1 MDCRAPLGPARYVWS
16 LLIMPVYQYQGYRND
31 GGTTTGI
38 IDAENPKVARLKLRK
53 EGVYPTDVVEQ
64 GQPPAH
70 SQEQSRS
77 RAERSIGGS
86 ATLAST
92 DLALLTRQFATLL
105 VAGLPLVEALG
116 VLVDQAEKK
125 PIKALLADIREQVRG
140 GKALSTVLETYEK
153 DFSPIYVHMVRAG
166 ETSGALDQILFR
178 LTEFLE
184 KQLAL
189 RNKVTNAMLYPLIM
203 LVIGSG
209 ILFFLITFVVPKI
222 TMVFAQQKQALP
234 WPTVALMSI
243 SQFFAD
249 YWMVLVGILL
259 GGLYMARRFIRTGA
273 GRMMADRAI
282 LRLPLIGDVARM
294 VSISRLTSTL
304 ATMLTSGVQ
313 LLDAMD
319 VSKRVMNNRVLE
331 ETVEAA
337 RQNIREGETIAD
349 PLKRSGEFP
358 ALVTHMIA
366 VGEKSG
372 EMEEMLRRVSQIY
385 DGEVERVIARLTSLM
400 EPVMILA
407 MGAVVLFIV
416 VAILLPIFEMGQMVR

>member
-1 MDCRAPLGPARYVWS
+1 
-16 LLIMPVYQYQGYRND
+16 MPVYQYQGYRSD
-31 GGTTTGI
+31 GGAATGI
-38 IDAENPKVARLKLRK
+38 IDAENVKVARLKLRK
-53 EGVYPTDVVEQ
+53 EGVYPTDVIEQ
-64 GQPPAH
+64 GQAPG
-70 SQEQSRS
+70 RS
-77 RAERSIGGS
+77 RDKTHSRTERSIGRS
-86 ATLAST
+86 ATLTAT
-92 DLALLTRQFATLL
+92 DLALMTRQFATLL
-105 VAGLPLVEALG
+105 VAGLPLIEALG

-125 PIKALLADIREQVRG
+125 SIKALLADLREQIRG
-140 GKALSTVLETYEK
+140 GKALSAVLETYEK

-166 ETSGALDQILFR
+166 EASGALDQILFR
-178 LTEFLE
+178 LAEFLE

-189 RNKVTNAMLYPLIM
+189 RNKVTNAMLYPIIM
-203 LVIGSG
+203 LVIGSV

-222 TMVFAQQKQALP
+222 TLVFAQQKQALP
-234 WPTVALMSI
+234 WPTVALMSV

-249 YWMVLVGILL
+249 YWMVLVGLIL
-259 GGLYMARRFIRTGA
+259 GGLYATRRFVRTGA
-273 GRMMADRAI
+273 GRMMADRVI
-282 LRLPLIGDVARM
+282 LKLPLLGDVARM

-304 ATMLTSGVQ
+304 STMLASGVQ

-331 ETVEAA
+331 ETVETA

-400 EPVMILA
+400 EPIMILA

-416 VAILLPIFEMGQMVR
+416 VAILLPIFEMGQMVH

>member
-1 MDCRAPLGPARYVWS
+1 
-16 LLIMPVYQYQGYRND
+16 MPVYHYQGYRND
-31 GGTTTGI
+31 GGAATGI
-38 IDAENPKVARLKLRK
+38 IDAENVKVARLKLRK

-64 GQPPAH
+64 GQTSVR
-70 SQEQSRS
+70 SQEKSRTS
-77 RAERSIGGS
+77 IARTVGRS
-86 ATLAST
+86 AVLTAS
-92 DLALLTRQFATLL
+92 DLSLMTRQFATLL
-105 VAGLPLVEALG
+105 VAGLPLVDALS

-125 PIKALLADIREQVRG
+125 PIKSLLADIREQIRG
-140 GKALSTVLETYEK
+140 GKALSAVLETYEK

-178 LTEFLE
+178 LAEFLE
-184 KQLAL
+184 KQQAL

-203 LVIGSG
+203 LTIGSA
-209 ILFFLITFVVPKI
+209 ILFFLVTFVVPKI
-222 TMVFAQQKQALP
+222 TLVFVQQKQALP

-249 YWMVLVGILL
+249 YWMVLVALVL
-259 GGLYMARRFIRTGA
+259 GGLYALRRFTRTGA
-273 GRMMADRAI
+273 GHMLADR
-282 LRLPLIGDVARM
+282 LTLKLPLIGDVARM

-304 ATMLTSGVQ
+304 STMLASGVQ
-313 LLDAMD
+313 LLDALD

-331 ETVEAA
+331 ATVEAA

-400 EPVMILA
+400 EPIMILV
-407 MGAVVLFIV
+407 MGAIVLFIV
-416 VAILLPIFEMGQMVR
+416 VAILLPIFEMGQMIR

>member
-1 MDCRAPLGPARYVWS
+1 
-16 LLIMPVYQYQGYRND
+16 MPVYQYQGYRTD
-31 GGTTTGI
+31 GGPATGI
-38 IDAENPKVARLKLRK
+38 IDAENVKVARLKLRK

-64 GQPPAH
+64 GQTTTRTLDKSH
-70 SQEQSRS
+70 SRTRSTISRS
-77 RAERSIGGS
+77 S
-86 ATLAST
+86 TLSST

-125 PIKALLADIREQVRG
+125 PIKALLADVREQIRG
-140 GKALSTVLETYEK
+140 GKSLSAVLETYDK
-153 DFSPIYVHMVRAG
+153 DFSQIYVHMVRAG
-166 ETSGALDQILFR
+166 EASGALDQILFR
-178 LTEFLE
+178 LAEFLE

-189 RNKVTNAMLYPLIM
+189 KNKVTNATIYPVLMLI
-203 LVIGSG
+203 VG
-209 ILFFLITFVVPKI
+209 ISVLFFLVTFVVPKI
-222 TMVFAQQKQALP
+222 TAVFVSMKQALP

-243 SQFFAD
+243 SGFFAN
-249 YWMVLVGILL
+249 YWPFLGTLVVGSIL
-259 GGLYMARRFIRTGA
+259 AVRRFIRTERGQ
-273 GRMMADRAI
+273 MVTDRLI

-294 VSISRLTSTL
+294 VSISRLSSTL
-304 ATMLTSGVQ
+304 STMLASGVQ
-313 LLDAMD
+313 LLDALD

-331 ETVEAA
+331 DTVEIA

-385 DGEVERVIARLTSLM
+385 DGEVERVITRLTSLM
-400 EPVMILA
+400 EPIMILA
-407 MGAVVLFIV
+407 MGVVVFFIV